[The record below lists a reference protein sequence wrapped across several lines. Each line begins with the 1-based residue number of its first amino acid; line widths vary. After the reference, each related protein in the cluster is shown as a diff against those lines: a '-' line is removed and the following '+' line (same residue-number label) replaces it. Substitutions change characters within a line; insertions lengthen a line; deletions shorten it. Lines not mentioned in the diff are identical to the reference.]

1 MQIGTDQTRR
11 AAYGAC
17 CLDRCRT
24 LLTHCHSEHALQIAF
39 SVRVAKEIECSDIDS
54 SKIVAIFA
62 RTIRFRNQNH
72 RKFHFFAPDVAH
84 QLPISSILKPES
96 AKAGNDSLSRQRALC
111 RLYAFRP
118 DCVESKCRTQ
128 LLHVV

>member
-39 SVRVAKEIECSDIDS
+39 SVRVAKEIERPDIDS

-72 RKFHFFAPDVAH
+72 GQFHFFAPDVAH

-96 AKAGNDSLSRQRALC
+96 AKAGNDSLFSEHALC
-111 RLYAFRP
+111 SLDAFHPHR
-118 DCVESKCRTQ
+118 VECE
-128 LLHVV
+128 